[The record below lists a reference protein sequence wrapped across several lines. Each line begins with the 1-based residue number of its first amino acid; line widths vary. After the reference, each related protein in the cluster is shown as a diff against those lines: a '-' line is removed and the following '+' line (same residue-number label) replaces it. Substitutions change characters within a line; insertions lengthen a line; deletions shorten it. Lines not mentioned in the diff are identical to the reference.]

1 MCILP
6 SEHTNILCVVRQ
18 THTLTHNKKGHSVIW
33 VQCEL
38 GFFSITLCAM
48 STHDD
53 CFVTR
58 CGASIAAATFV
69 LPRLMLLL
77 NVNAFWR
84 QSLRC
89 ALLFASYL
97 ECRCQS
103 NPQKR
108 HKIVNCVIF
117 TAYYIICT
125 SKANFF
131 PPPVVCHRSIFAA
144 IFSLISAEHSET
156 LTRNTMASSR
166 VYVNIG
172 GLLEFRFYIDVCGR
186 IFSSAWNWIKMW
198 KNNTFFSSSLC
209 TKWTLR
215 ALYASQKR
223 YIYDLKNIWR
233 LFIILCLVWSAWY

>member
-1 MCILP
+1 MLFDDNP
-6 SEHTNILCVVRQ
+6 YAAHFYSSHTSNVV
-18 THTLTHNKKGHSVIW
+18 
-33 VQCEL
+33 
-38 GFFSITLCAM
+38 
-48 STHDD
+48 
-53 CFVTR
+53 
-58 CGASIAAATFV
+58 
-69 LPRLMLLL
+69 
-77 NVNAFWR
+77 VN
-84 QSLRC
+84 
-89 ALLFASYL
+89 
-97 ECRCQS
+97 
-103 NPQKR
+103 PIHKKR

-131 PPPVVCHRSIFAA
+131 PPPVVCHR
-144 IFSLISAEHSET
+144 SET